1 MRSVSFGF
9 AFFLGASAALST
21 SVHAADTAAAG
32 TASTG
37 NMVQALLGL
46 VLLLGLMAAA
56 AWALKRFG
64 IAKTNGGTQI
74 KIVGGLSVGSRERI
88 LVVEVADQWIV
99 VGVAPGRIN
108 TLSTMPRQESVA
120 APDAAPAA
128 KNFSAWLK
136 QTIEK
141 RDGNQA

>member
-1 MRSVSFGF
+1 MRKAAFRF
-9 AFFLGASAALST
+9 AFILALPCTSA
-21 SVHAADTAAAG
+21 HAAETAAS

-37 NMVQALLGL
+37 NMLQALLGL
-46 VLLLGLMAAA
+46 VAVLGRMAAA

-64 IAKTNGGTQI
+64 VAKSNGGTQV
-74 KIVGGLSVGSRERI
+74 KIVGGLNVGSRERI

-108 TLSTMPRQESVA
+108 TLATMPRQEGVA
-120 APDAAPAA
+120 APDEAPAA
-128 KNFSAWLK
+128 RNFPAWLK

-141 RDGNQA
+141 RNGNQA